1 MEDEQDT
8 EDFYKSEV
16 EFSVLSSV
24 VMGIAVG
31 LGVVLLLAEVVAVN
45 RFVVVLGVVVA
56 LAMVTTVAVE
66 KVKDPSHRNS
76 VGKGRF
82 HLLFLEAILVF
93 E

>member
-31 LGVVLLLAEVVAVN
+31 LGVALLLVEVVAVN
-45 RFVVVLGVVVA
+45 TFVVVLGVVVA
-56 LAMVTTVAVE
+56 LEMVTTVIVE

-82 HLLFLEAILVF
+82 PLLSKH
-93 E
+93 